1 MTQSAQMP
9 EWMAARLG
17 GTQQAPG
24 EVEIAPDEVQ
34 PFALFVALGTQ
45 WRWCG
50 MTGQRL
56 GLDYTAIP
64 ATATMQGVTM
74 HPALFHD
81 LRVMER
87 AALHALAETRK
98 K

>member
-1 MTQSAQMP
+1 MQ
-9 EWMAARLG
+9 ARLS

-50 MTGQRL
+50 MSGRRL
-56 GLDYTAIP
+56 GLDYAAIP
-64 ATATMQGVTM
+64 ATAAMQGVTM

-81 LRVMER
+81 LRVMEH
-87 AALHALAETRK
+87 AALNALAETQKR
-98 K
+98 